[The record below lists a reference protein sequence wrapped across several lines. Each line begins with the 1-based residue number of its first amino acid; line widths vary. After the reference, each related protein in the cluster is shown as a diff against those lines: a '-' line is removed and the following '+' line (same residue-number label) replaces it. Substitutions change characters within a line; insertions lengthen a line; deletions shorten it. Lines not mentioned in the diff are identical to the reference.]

1 MYYFGFKGCSGL
13 IANFC
18 ENFYWKLN
26 QKWDA
31 SDLDDD
37 DDDDDDDDE
46 FMTLPPFEI
55 RQRIL

>member
-26 QKWDA
+26 QKWDE

-37 DDDDDDDDE
+37 DDDDDDLLE
-46 FMTLPPFEI
+46 TEPKVGLV
-55 RQRIL
+55 